1 MRYVTVRRGPG
12 GANVSCVRRWL
23 SCLVVCVFVMLAACQ
38 GCRGT
43 HTPAEAASADR
54 SAVRLY
60 LISDFAG
67 ALEPCGC
74 VKDQLG
80 GTDHFGALVEKDK
93 PTVKAQGVL
102 TAGPLFFL
110 DMELRA
116 DALSQETA
124 KAQTIAEASNAMA
137 KQNSKLTR
145 GYSMKV
151 FNRELPKLTETM
163 ARLYADN
170 FSVEEMKSLID
181 FYTSPK
187 GRLMIDFSRA
197 MSGGTPSKADFN
209 EADGKAGMQAGVEFQ
224 ASTLGK
230 LYAERL
236 QKIQAQAGEIIET
249 VHKKARAA
257 GADR

>member
-1 MRYVTVRRGPG
+1 MNHQRV
-12 GANVSCVRRWL
+12 L
-23 SCLVVCVFVMLAACQ
+23 SAMVLTLGFFF
-38 GCRGT
+38 
-43 HTPAEAASADR
+43 S
-54 SAVRLY
+54 SAV
-60 LISDFAG
+60 F
-67 ALEPCGC
+67 ALEPAAN
-74 VKDQLG
+74 VESEALAKYLMRANDQM
-80 GTDHFGALVEKDK
+80 VSVQWE
-93 PTVKAQGVL
+93 
-102 TAGPLFFL
+102 
-110 DMELRA
+110 
-116 DALSQETA
+116 
-124 KAQTIAEASNAMA
+124 AQTIAEASNAMA